1 MSQQFV
7 LLDTAGVIA
16 IHERVVLPNELQG
29 MARDKSLDA
38 VLERVHNRLN
48 YGFIHDAFDLAAC
61 YGAFI
66 GKGHCFNDA
75 NKRTAATSVF
85 ISLHLNGIE
94 AAFKDNALGDW
105 IIDLVTNRRTEDEFA
120 DWLRGLQK

>member
-1 MSQQFV
+1 MSQLFV

-48 YGFIHDAFDLAAC
+48 YGFIHDAYDLAAC

-85 ISLHLNGIE
+85 IALHLNGIE
-94 AAFKDNALGDW
+94 ATFTDVALGDW
-105 IIDLVTNRRTEDEFA
+105 IIDLVTDRRSEDEFA
-120 DWLRGLQK
+120 DWLRRLRN

>member
-1 MSQQFV
+1 MSQLFV

-48 YGFIHDAFDLAAC
+48 YGFIHDAYDLAAC

-85 ISLHLNGIE
+85 IALHLNGIK
-94 AAFKDNALGDW
+94 ATFADVALGDW
-105 IIDLVTNRRTEDEFA
+105 IIDLVTDRRSEDEFA
-120 DWLRGLQK
+120 DWLRGLGN